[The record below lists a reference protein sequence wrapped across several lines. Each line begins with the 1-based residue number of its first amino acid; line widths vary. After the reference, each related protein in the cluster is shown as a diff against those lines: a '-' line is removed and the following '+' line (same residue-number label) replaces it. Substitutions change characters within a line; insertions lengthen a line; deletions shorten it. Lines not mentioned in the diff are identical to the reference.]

1 MGTLKRP
8 RRPPIKHIGA
18 PVWYVNIYTA
28 SGRKIKKFMSEKEAQ
43 AYSLRTGKMIYM
55 YLRDDIK

>member
-8 RRPPIKHIGA
+8 RKPPIKKLGN
-18 PVWYVNIYTA
+18 PVWFANIYTA

-55 YLRDDIK
+55 YLRK

>member
-8 RRPPIKHIGA
+8 RKPPVKHLGA

-28 SGRKIKKFMSEKEAQ
+28 SGRKIKKFMSQNEAQ
-43 AYSLRTGKMIYM
+43 KYALKTEKTIYM
-55 YLRDDIK
+55 YLRK